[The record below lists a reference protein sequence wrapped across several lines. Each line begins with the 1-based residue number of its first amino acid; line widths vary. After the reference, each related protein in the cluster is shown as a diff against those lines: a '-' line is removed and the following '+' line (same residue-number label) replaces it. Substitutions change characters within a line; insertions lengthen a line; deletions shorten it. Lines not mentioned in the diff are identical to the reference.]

1 MEQELIEMNRNKNF
15 DLGRTAF
22 FAIFVLWFTI
32 EYVYGINVFKFSW
45 GTNAAYLR
53 IMSPVKYIFVLYIAL
68 FKKYDLKT
76 WFIIAAVSALLF
88 VSARISHFY
97 DIFYAWLFLVA
108 AKGEDSEKIIKLS
121 AILLTVYLV
130 VTVSLAA
137 FGVLDNVTFSR
148 PNEVVRY
155 SYGFQHPN
163 QLGFRLF
170 MLLACLLYICR
181 DRLRIWHFAAA
192 AAVAAVSW
200 IVLNSRAQIICIFM
214 AAGLAALKKPFDRLA
229 LKKQTWI
236 LRGMLAVSACAAV
249 LMLAETFLFENTGL
263 MHLANKALSN
273 RFGFSRAACDE
284 WGVKLLGQRIFIT
297 MSERAS
303 VGLTGEIIVDSA
315 FVNILLRAGVI
326 AAALFIIGYNLSLS
340 AHMKRNDYSKC
351 AVMMLM
357 SVYGMIELM
366 PYMPMWNV
374 FLLFLSDAVPNQSS
388 DRTVFRTLKD
398 LFTKKS
404 EREPDGNEV

>member
-1 MEQELIEMNRNKNF
+1 MDMNRNKNYDF
-15 DLGRTAF
+15 GRIVF

-53 IMSPVKYIFVLYIAL
+53 VMSPVKYIFVLYIATC
-68 FKKYDLKT
+68 KKYDLKT
-76 WFIIAAVSALLF
+76 WFVIIAVSALLF

-108 AKGEDSEKIIKLS
+108 AKGEDSEKLIKLS
-121 AILLTVYLV
+121 AVLLTIYLMA
-130 VTVSLAA
+130 TVSLAA

-148 PNEVVRY
+148 ANEVVRY

-170 MLLACLLYICR
+170 ILLACILYICR
-181 DRLRIWHFAAA
+181 DRLHIWHFVATAV
-192 AAVAAVSW
+192 VAAVSW
-200 IVLNSRAQIICIFM
+200 IILNSRAQIICIFL
-214 AAGLAALKKPFDRLA
+214 AAVLAALKKPFDRLA
-229 LKKQTWI
+229 LKKQIWI
-236 LRGMLAVSACAAV
+236 LRGMLVLSVCAAFI
-249 LMLAETFLFENTGL
+249 MLAETFLFEDAGL

-273 RFGFSRAACDE
+273 RFGFSRAAYDE
-284 WGVKLLGQRIFIT
+284 WGAKMLGQRIFIT

-303 VGLTGEIIVDSA
+303 IGLAGEIIVDSA
-315 FVNILLRAGVI
+315 FVNILLRAGI
-326 AAALFIIGYNLSLS
+326 AVTALFILGYNLSLS
-340 AHMKRNDYSKC
+340 VHMKRFEYSKC
-351 AVMMLM
+351 AVMMIM

-374 FLLFLSDAVPNQSS
+374 FLLFVSDAVPNHSS
-388 DRTVFRTLKD
+388 DKTVFHTLKD

-404 EREPDGNEV
+404 EKETGENEV